1 MTRLARPL
9 LLETPCCVEM
19 VMQQRFASLN
29 SFGVSS
35 RWSDGYVSMP
45 FSSEV
50 ARLGYCP
57 TCNQT
62 YWLEDAKVLGVVP
75 SGDSKTKQR
84 ASWFAGLFGNKALE
98 DASEKV
104 APVELLDLDFVDYHQ
119 QPRPAD
125 LLIAVLREEWET
137 TEREIYLRTRLW
149 WIGNHRQR
157 GQLKASPMTDEQALE
172 NMLRLLSL
180 HQAAADLDQN
190 AEAIAELLR
199 QMGRFD
205 EAIAVLG
212 GHRDKSTKAA
222 MIEDAAAR
230 GESHVFEVET
240 F

>member
-19 VMQQRFASLN
+19 VMKQRFASFN

-84 ASWFAGLFGNKALE
+84 ASWFAGLFGNKAVE
-98 DASEKV
+98 DASERV
-104 APVELLDLDFVDYHQ
+104 APVDLLGLDFVDYHQ

-125 LLIAVLREEWET
+125 LLIAVLREEWNT

-149 WIGNHRQR
+149 WIGNHSQR
-157 GQLKASPMTDEQALE
+157 GLRKVSPMTDEQNFD
-172 NMLRLLSL
+172 NMHRLLVL
-180 HQAAADLDQN
+180 HQTATNVDQN
-190 AEAIAELLR
+190 AEVIAELLR
-199 QMGRFD
+199 HTGLFD

-212 GHRDKSTKAA
+212 GHREQNTRAA
-222 MIEDAAAR
+222 MIQDAAGR